1 MPKRRN
7 ILSAAMILLLGLTA
21 CQSTRD
27 ALSIGEASE
36 RNPAPC
42 PRAFALYDASR
53 VVNFDGSESFKNVG
67 FTAEISKVK
76 SLCRYFSDRPIVADL
91 EIEFEAGRGPKAQGD
106 THSYNMFV
114 AVTRKNLAV
123 IEKVEFPVTVKFPAS
138 ADRVTVTERVNRI
151 EIPRANEG
159 TSGENFEIIV
169 GFVVSPEQR
178 AFNAAGKRF
187 RVSAGQR

>member
-1 MPKRRN
+1 MPKRQN
-7 ILSAAMILLLGLTA
+7 ILSTALIIGLALTA

-27 ALSIGEASE
+27 ALAIGEAAE

-53 VVNFDGSESFKNVG
+53 IVNFDGSESFSNVG
-67 FTAEISKVK
+67 FTAEISDVK

-114 AVTRKNLAV
+114 AVTRKNIAV
-123 IEKVEFPVTVKFPAS
+123 IEKLEFPVVVKFPKGS
-138 ADRVTVTERVNRI
+138 DRVSVKERINRI
-151 EIPRANEG
+151 EIPRADSG

-169 GFVVSPEQR
+169 GYVTTPEQR
-178 AFNAAGKRF
+178 QFNADGKRF
-187 RVSAGQR
+187 RPSAGQN

>member
-7 ILSAAMILLLGLTA
+7 IVSAAIILLMGLSA
-21 CQSTRD
+21 CQSTKD
-27 ALSIGEASE
+27 ALAIGEASE

-42 PRAFALYDASR
+42 PRAFAIYDASR
-53 VVNFDGSESFKNVG
+53 IVNFDGSESFRNVG

-91 EIEFEAGRGPKAQGD
+91 EIEFEAGRGPKAEGD
-106 THSYNMFV
+106 THNYNMFV

-123 IEKVEFPVTVKFPAS
+123 IEKIEFPVTVKFPAG
-138 ADRVTVTERVNRI
+138 ADRVTVKERIDRI

-169 GFVVSPEQR
+169 GYVTTPEQR
-178 AFNAAGKRF
+178 NFNADGKRF
-187 RVSAGQR
+187 RPSAGQN